1 MKATSKRRR
10 TKAKIEEERKYE
22 ESKKLEIE
30 KKLERFHQYEAE
42 ISNLES
48 HLNEKENYRK
58 LCEHMF
64 EEGVMKQNPDG
75 SFQAVEDPMERES
88 IKSKSKSRIQTP
100 ATPSAHKN
108 EFDQQILNED
118 PDKMEEMA

>member
-1 MKATSKRRR
+1 
-10 TKAKIEEERKYE
+10 
-22 ESKKLEIE
+22 
-30 KKLERFHQYEAE
+30 
-42 ISNLES
+42 
-48 HLNEKENYRK
+48 
-58 LCEHMF
+58 MF

-88 IKSKSKSRIQTP
+88 IKSKSKSKIQTP
-100 ATPSAHKN
+100 ATPSAHRN